1 MHQSIRFICA
11 GPIVVLA
18 TTQLQAVNLFWLGGT
33 GNLLDSNYSDG
44 TTSPLAPT
52 SSDILFL
59 GNGGTVTHSVAG
71 GFGIQRLR
79 VGHNQATPGGQGTAT
94 FTINN
99 GAILNLTLGG
109 SNANASLWVGNEN
122 NAVLNVDGTGTGIV
136 AAQVAQIG
144 WGNNLNAS
152 AVVNITNGGELS
164 VLQGAVNLGNSN
176 IGATPT
182 GVPATLNMSGSS
194 KLTGAG
200 ALNVGLLTAA
210 GTYSQTGG
218 TATFGGAITVG
229 DGSSAGS
236 SFSVSSGTV
245 QSTALTIGASTA
257 TASATNVSGSISGD
271 AVINVTTGNFNV
283 GLGAT
288 QGASLLVA
296 GTADINLLA
305 GPTSPA
311 GNGNLFVGRNTSSNA
326 TFTMTGGTI
335 DTGRHVLFG
344 SGVDA
349 TNIVGNQSGGTITTT
364 LNFVLSDTGGASTY
378 NLSGTGAIVSNGL
391 VIAGRQSD
399 TGIMNQTGGS
409 VTAAQGVAVGN
420 AQSATTT
427 LWGTGVYNASGG
439 TITANQ
445 IAGGTALAIAPQGT
459 GTFRVIGDDAM
470 FDING
475 DMTVSAA
482 GAGMGTLAY
491 RFETGDL
498 LSLIDVSG
506 NATFS
511 AGAILTLDSS
521 LAAPAQT
528 SYDLLTAVDIIDN
541 GISFSGPAG
550 WSYSI
555 VTGGNGEILRVTQAV
570 GMPGDFNSDTKVD
583 AADYIMWRLNETAN
597 AALPNDNGVGNQAA
611 RYSLWRANFGNP
623 PGSGT
628 GLSGAEV
635 PEPASMLLY
644 FSAVGALM
652 LTRRR

>member
-1 MHQSIRFICA
+1 
-11 GPIVVLA
+11 
-18 TTQLQAVNLFWLGGT
+18 
-33 GNLLDSNYSDG
+33 
-44 TTSPLAPT
+44 
-52 SSDILFL
+52 
-59 GNGGTVTHSVAG
+59 
-71 GFGIQRLR
+71 
-79 VGHNQATPGGQGTAT
+79 
-94 FTINN
+94 
-99 GAILNLTLGG
+99 
-109 SNANASLWVGNEN
+109 
-122 NAVLNVDGTGTGIV
+122 
-136 AAQVAQIG
+136 
-144 WGNNLNAS
+144 
-152 AVVNITNGGELS
+152 
-164 VLQGAVNLGNSN
+164 
-176 IGATPT
+176 
-182 GVPATLNMSGSS
+182 
-194 KLTGAG
+194 
-200 ALNVGLLTAA
+200 
-210 GTYSQTGG
+210 
-218 TATFGGAITVG
+218 
-229 DGSSAGS
+229 
-236 SFSVSSGTV
+236 
-245 QSTALTIGASTA
+245 
-257 TASATNVSGSISGD
+257 
-271 AVINVTTGNFNV
+271 
-283 GLGAT
+283 
-288 QGASLLVA
+288 
-296 GTADINLLA
+296 
-305 GPTSPA
+305 
-311 GNGNLFVGRNTSSNA
+311 
-326 TFTMTGGTI
+326 MTGGTI

-541 GISFSGPAG
+541 GIAFSGPAG

>member
-1 MHQSIRFICA
+1 L
-11 GPIVVLA
+11 IVIATVALA
-18 TTQLQAVNLFWLGGT
+18 TSQLKAANKFWLGGT
-33 GNLLDSNYSDG
+33 GNLTDTNYSDG
-44 TTSPLAPT
+44 VASPVALTSG
-52 SSDILFL
+52 DIAFL
-59 GNGGTVTHSVAG
+59 GNGGTVTHSIAG
-71 GFGIQRLR
+71 GFGIQKLR
-79 VGHNQATPGGQGTAT
+79 VGHNQATPGGQGTAA
-94 FTINN
+94 FTINS
-99 GAILNLTLGG
+99 GAILNLTVGG

-122 NAVLNVDGTGTGIV
+122 NGTLNIDGAGTAIN
-136 AAQVAQIG
+136 ATQVAQIG
-144 WGNNLNAS
+144 WGNNLTAS
-152 AVVNITNGGELS
+152 AVVNVTNGAEFN
-164 VLQGAVNLGNSN
+164 VQAGAINLGNSN
-176 IGATPT
+176 IGTPT
-182 GVPATLNMSGSS
+182 GVPATLNLSGTGS
-194 KLTGAG
+194 KITGAA
-200 ALNVGLLTAA
+200 ALNVGLLTAP

-218 TATFGGAITVG
+218 AATFGGAITVG
-229 DGSSAGS
+229 DGASAGS
-236 SFSVSSGTV
+236 SFSVSGGTF

-257 TASATNVSGSISGD
+257 TASATNVSSSITGN
-271 AVINVTTGNFNV
+271 AIINVTTGNFNV

-296 GTADINLLA
+296 DNADINILA

-311 GNGNLFVGRNTSSNA
+311 GNGNLFIGRNTSNNA

-344 SGVDA
+344 SGADA

-459 GTFRVIGDDAM
+459 GTFRVIGDDAT

-482 GAGMGTLAY
+482 GSGMGTLAY
-491 RFETGDL
+491 QLETGDS
-498 LSLIDVSG
+498 LSQVDVSG

-511 AGAILTLDSS
+511 AGAVLSFDTS
-521 LAAPAQT
+521 LATPTQAT
-528 SYDLLTAVDIIDN
+528 YNVLTAADIIDS
-541 GISFSGPAG
+541 GIAFNGPAG
-550 WSYSI
+550 WNYQI
-555 VTGGNGEILRVTQAV
+555 IPGGNGEILQFYQPAT
-570 GMPGDFNSDTKVD
+570 GGLLGDFNSDGKVD
-583 AADYIMWRLNETAN
+583 AGDYVTWRKNDGTNN
-597 AALPNDNGVGNQAA
+597 ALANDNGLGTPVGPAHYA
-611 RYSLWRANFGNP
+611 LWRASFGNP
-623 PGSGT
+623 PASGSDG
-628 GLSGAEV
+628 GLSGAQV
-635 PEPASMLLY
+635 PEPASAFLC
-644 FSAVGALM
+644 FAAVAGLM
-652 LTRRR
+652 FARRR